1 MACPHCGSWAVRSD
15 RALAGRMVCGRCGQ
29 PLGLAAGSRG
39 RSKDRTFGVRL
50 NGHQRLGLIVLGLVA
65 ISGILAG
72 LDHRTAPEQPPAP
85 WGDGKHW
92 SR

>member
-15 RALAGRMVCGRCGQ
+15 RALAGRLVCGRCGQ

-39 RSKDRTFGVRL
+39 RAQRPSVGIGL
-50 NGHQRLGLIVLGLVA
+50 NERQRLGLIVLGLVA
-65 ISGILAG
+65 ISAILAG
-72 LDHRTAPEQPPAP
+72 LDHGAVREQRPPR
-85 WGDGKHW
+85 WGDGSHW

>member
-29 PLGLAAGSRG
+29 PLGLAAGSCHGSQR
-39 RSKDRTFGVRL
+39 RTDGMGL
-50 NGHQRLGLIVLGLVA
+50 NKRQRLRLIVLGLVA
-65 ISGILAG
+65 ISAILAG
-72 LDHRTAPEQPPAP
+72 LDHRTMREQRPPR
-85 WGDGKHW
+85 WSDGSNW